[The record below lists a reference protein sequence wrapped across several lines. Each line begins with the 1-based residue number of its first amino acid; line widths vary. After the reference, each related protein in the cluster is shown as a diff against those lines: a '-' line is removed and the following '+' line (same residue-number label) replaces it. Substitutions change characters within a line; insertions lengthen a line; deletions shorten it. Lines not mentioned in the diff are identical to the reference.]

1 MWRES
6 INLYWSTCKE
16 NWINLY
22 ILSYVSM
29 LGGNEMRFL
38 VKITREDN
46 GAKVYINEDDLETM
60 FTKDAQIII
69 LKAYA
74 QAIEESKKN
83 D

>member
-1 MWRES
+1 
-6 INLYWSTCKE
+6 
-16 NWINLY
+16 
-22 ILSYVSM
+22 M

-46 GAKVYINEDDLETM
+46 GAKVYINEDDLEKM

-69 LKAYA
+69 LNAYA
-74 QAIEESKKN
+74 KAIEESKKN

>member
-1 MWRES
+1 
-6 INLYWSTCKE
+6 
-16 NWINLY
+16 
-22 ILSYVSM
+22 
-29 LGGNEMRFL
+29 MRFL
-38 VKITREDN
+38 VKITRGDN

-83 D
+83 E